1 MTDSN
6 NPDDRTDST
15 DDLEDLGDEVMTD
28 AGDVWG
34 ADGIEGGGFEGGGID
49 ELDISLSDLSL
60 GGLFGGDPSNVVEE
74 LLAIDELDEQQVEE
88 VLTEFTVEKLVEA
101 DIHHLLSVSTISA
114 SEAAA
119 LIEWADDYE
128 LEDDRDGDEEDDQGN
143 AGSGGSDSDPFAELA
158 DTGSQTTEESGSPR
172 SNPGERTDETGTQ
185 SPETRRSRRARRRR
199 EVADSQEFDVDELEQ
214 ETLDDGPGLG
224 VKLGTAI
231 AWPFVA
237 IAGLLGSIAFG
248 MTRLVPKRTAIYQ
261 KMIKLGYKGLYK
273 KTGAHV
279 IANTIYGD
287 KEMVPRKA
295 EYDSDEGNLE
305 TDNGEWWTAS
315 SGLQPVFL
323 GDVPI
328 VYGVAD
334 DHELVNP
341 IAARIA
347 EAVDLGP
354 QRWQAVRETTAGYAP
369 ISADSG
375 AGARGTAAAVT
386 DGGVAGELGLSSTF
400 DDLWLD
406 VSNPID
412 DNDGMIVSLQKA
424 YELHWDQGSS
434 EEMENQETRGMLAV
448 MDPRSDRKKALI
460 YVLLFAAGIALGMF
474 GPSLAASIA
483 PGDGGGGFSVGLW
496 IAISSLLGV

>member
-6 NPDDRTDST
+6 NPDDRTEST

-34 ADGIEGGGFEGGGID
+34 DDGLEGGGID

-88 VLTEFTVEKLVEA
+88 LLTEFTVEELVEA
-101 DIHHLLSVSTISA
+101 DIHDLLSVSTISA

-119 LIEWADDYE
+119 LIEWADGHD
-128 LEDDRDGDEEDDQGN
+128 LEDDRDGDEEDEQGN
-143 AGSGGSDSDPFAELA
+143 AGSGGSDSDPFTELG
-158 DTGSQTTEESGSPR
+158 DSGSQRTEEPGSPR
-172 SNPGERTDETGTQ
+172 SNPRGRTVDTLPQNGRIEDDAERD
-185 SPETRRSRRARRRR
+185 RARDDGGARARGKFAVG
-199 EVADSQEFDVDELEQ
+199 EGDEEQ
-214 ETLDDGPGLG
+214 SLGDGPGLG
-224 VKLGTAI
+224 EKLGAAI
-231 AWPFVA
+231 VWPFVA
-237 IAGLLGSIAFG
+237 TAGFLFSIAFG

-412 DNDGMIVSLQKA
+412 ENDGMIVSLEKA

-460 YVLLFAAGIALGMF
+460 YVLLFAAGIGLGMF